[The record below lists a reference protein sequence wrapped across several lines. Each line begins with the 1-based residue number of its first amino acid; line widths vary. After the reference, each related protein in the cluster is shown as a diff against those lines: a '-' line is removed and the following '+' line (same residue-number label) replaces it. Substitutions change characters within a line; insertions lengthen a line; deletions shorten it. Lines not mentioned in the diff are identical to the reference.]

1 MQPSQ
6 NFFSRECIRYVS
18 YAALMACLVSAAAAV
33 GFSQKRNEADR
44 ESLKDAI
51 GLTRDNELK
60 KSEAILHKLVKADPD
75 NAKARTELAFNLTK
89 QRRFVEAYETILS
102 VLDKDKKDSRALSVL
117 GALLLASGRIREAR
131 AIIYTALDLRRGE
144 HLAWA
149 SLGMLDYYDND
160 VDQAINSLKQAIY
173 LAPREPD
180 YYFSLAQASVRADR
194 YKDAAV
200 AYDRFL
206 SVSGAMDVDRRERI
220 RGLVSFLRY
229 LDARPSLYD
238 ASGAGRTTVKFELV
252 TNRPII
258 EVRVNDYSKPLRF
271 VIDTGSGMTVISNK
285 TAELLGMKEVAR
297 GGNARGVGGD
307 GKFPIIYGF
316 VNEIKMGDVS
326 VHNIPVYIRDVQSR
340 QQIDG
345 YLGLAVISKFF
356 ATIDYGTKT
365 LTLSKEDSSEAFS
378 KENADHILPLRL
390 TPSGFLSGEV
400 GVAGIETNLNFI
412 VDTAAS
418 VSVISDNIAAAE
430 AIKKYLSDQ
439 RYRVI
444 GAAGEVVDA
453 PTFLLPRVTFGQNVR
468 APLVAVA
475 LDLDVINES
484 SGFDQAGI
492 LGGNFLRN
500 YRVAFD
506 FKRAR
511 VRLTPIASETGEN
524 TGKQQLN
531 ED

>member
-1 MQPSQ
+1 
-6 NFFSRECIRYVS
+6 
-18 YAALMACLVSAAAAV
+18 
-33 GFSQKRNEADR
+33 
-44 ESLKDAI
+44 
-51 GLTRDNELK
+51 
-60 KSEAILHKLVKADPD
+60 
-75 NAKARTELAFNLTK
+75 
-89 QRRFVEAYETILS
+89 
-102 VLDKDKKDSRALSVL
+102 
-117 GALLLASGRIREAR
+117 
-131 AIIYTALDLRRGE
+131 
-144 HLAWA
+144 
-149 SLGMLDYYDND
+149 
-160 VDQAINSLKQAIY
+160 
-173 LAPREPD
+173 
-180 YYFSLAQASVRADR
+180 
-194 YKDAAV
+194 
-200 AYDRFL
+200 
-206 SVSGAMDVDRRERI
+206 
-220 RGLVSFLRY
+220 
-229 LDARPSLYD
+229 
-238 ASGAGRTTVKFELV
+238 
-252 TNRPII
+252 
-258 EVRVNDYSKPLRF
+258 
-271 VIDTGSGMTVISNK
+271 
-285 TAELLGMKEVAR
+285 
-297 GGNARGVGGD
+297 
-307 GKFPIIYGF
+307 
-316 VNEIKMGDVS
+316 MGDVS

-484 SGFDQAGI
+484 SG
-492 LGGNFLRN
+492 
-500 YRVAFD
+500 
-506 FKRAR
+506 
-511 VRLTPIASETGEN
+511 
-524 TGKQQLN
+524 
-531 ED
+531 